1 MSDIYLSLVI
11 PAYNEELR
19 IGATLTDSLAYFDA
33 QPYDA
38 EIIVVDDGSSD
49 RTVEVVRE
57 GFPTVKLV
65 SYPDN
70 RGKGYAVKEGMLS
83 AVGRYRLFYDA
94 DSSTPISELE
104 KVWPLVEKGAD
115 IVIGSRAMPESDLA
129 IRQPWYRQNMGRSY
143 NLLLRLLGLTTFS
156 DTQCGFKVM
165 NAASTEA
172 VIPLI
177 TRDGY
182 GMDCEMLCIAKHFGY
197 TIGQVPV
204 RWLNSEDSRV
214 HPIFDSLD
222 MIREVLI
229 VRWRL
234 LRGRYTKPDGA

>member
-19 IGATLTDSLAYFDA
+19 IGGTLRDCLAYFDE
-33 QPYDA
+33 QSYEA
-38 EIIVVDDGSSD
+38 EIIVVDDGSAD

-57 GFPTVKLV
+57 GFPTVKIV
-65 SYPDN
+65 TYPDN
-70 RGKGYAVKEGMLS
+70 RGKGYAVKEGMLT

-94 DSSTPISELE
+94 DGSTPIAELE
-104 KVWPLVEKGAD
+104 KVWPLVESGVD
-115 IVIGSRAMPESDLA
+115 IVIASRALPESDLA
-129 IRQPWYRQNMGRSY
+129 VRQPWYRQNMGRVF
-143 NLLLRLLGLTTFS
+143 NLLLRVLGLTRFP

-182 GMDCEMLCIAKHFGY
+182 GMDCEMLSIAKHFGY
-197 TIGQVPV
+197 TIEQVPV

-214 HPIFDSLD
+214 HPIFDSAD
-222 MIREVLI
+222 MIREALI